1 MSKPGS
7 SPAPIL
13 VRGSLSIGPRPV
25 SRYMLVVLYVLR
37 DTVIDMTSATVLKIA
52 RQAAE
57 YYVTEGQ
64 QLPLTWPLPA
74 ELLQQRA
81 CYVSIYE
88 NPGRRPRAMYGHPLP
103 QQKSLAEEIAYNTV
117 QAIRLRSASRL
128 RKVDLSYLGYS
139 VAILGPL
146 ERITSPVHLDP
157 GRYGLY
163 IRSDRDKSA
172 VILPQRTGIETPE
185 DQIATAMRE
194 SGIEPSSEAIS
205 MYRFLVTHYD

>member
-1 MSKPGS
+1 
-7 SPAPIL
+7 
-13 VRGSLSIGPRPV
+13 
-25 SRYMLVVLYVLR
+25 
-37 DTVIDMTSATVLKIA
+37 MTSGSVLNIA

-57 YYVTEGQ
+57 QYIATNE
-64 QLPLTWPLPA
+64 LPQITWPLPV

-139 VAILGPL
+139 VAVVGPL

-172 VILPQRTGIETPE
+172 VILPERTGIETPE

-194 SGIEPSSEAIS
+194 SGIEPSSEAVS